1 MTDSIIILGSTGSIG
16 TQALEVCSHLGISVR
31 ALAAGHQID
40 RLAQQIRCWHPTLVS
55 VADAEGAD
63 QLAVR
68 LADILAHFEL
78 CTGGK
83 GCLRPQPVPAPTWF
97 WRQWSAWPALSRSC
111 TQSEPVKTLPW
122 PTKKRWLPAVRW
134 LCPFCKNTAEIFIP
148 LTVSIRRS
156 GNAWQVLPPQVSGEF
171 S

>member
-68 LADILAHFEL
+68 LADYPRPLRIVHGREGLLEAATCGF
-78 CTGGK
+78 GGN
-83 GCLRPQPVPAPTWF
+83 GRRGRP
-97 WRQWSAWPALSRSC
+97 
-111 TQSEPVKTLPW
+111 
-122 PTKKRWLPAVRW
+122 
-134 LCPFCKNTAEIFIP
+134 
-148 LTVSIRRS
+148 
-156 GNAWQVLPPQVSGEF
+156 
-171 S
+171 